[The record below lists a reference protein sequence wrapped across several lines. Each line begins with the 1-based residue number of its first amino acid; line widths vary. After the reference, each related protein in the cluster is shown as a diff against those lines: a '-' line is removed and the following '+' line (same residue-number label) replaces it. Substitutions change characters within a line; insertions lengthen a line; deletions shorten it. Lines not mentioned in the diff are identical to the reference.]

1 MKSSDLEYLFKNIPD
16 TEMNIYPQDVELENV
31 AMYKDYMK
39 DNGFYYEYEK
49 LDTGFRAANLLR
61 KDKSKI
67 AVVKNPYYPT
77 NSRLSFNIAR
87 NKFETEKYLKA
98 AGVPTTRS
106 KKYTLDQM
114 TTAKKEASSFQ
125 DGIVIKPLNLA
136 LSQGVYSNVTI
147 DTFEHYWNLCANI
160 IRKNKRKGKHI
171 LVQEY
176 IEGFE
181 ARVTILEG
189 KVVSVMTRLPGN
201 VTGDGKSTI
210 NELIDEKNERKKN
223 CGFMSKYPIKKSK
236 VIESFLE
243 KSGYYFD
250 SIPSKD
256 EHVLLLSVSN
266 LTNGGEVIDIF
277 DYVSDEIKETSL
289 DALAALPGMNCG
301 GIDIMIKGF
310 DDKTPKIIEV
320 NAFPLLSVTRY
331 PTYGKPS
338 KTLEYFIDATI
349 VRDQYLNNIDNGY
362 EIENK
367 DEILS
372 NYFSFFER
380 KQRLAVNQFTENR
393 K

>member
-1 MKSSDLEYLFKNIPD
+1 MKSSDLEYLFKNIPY
-16 TEMNIYPQDVELENV
+16 TEKNIYPEDIVIENV

-39 DNGFYYEYEK
+39 DNGYHYEYEK
-49 LDTGFRAANLLR
+49 LETGFMSANLLR
-61 KDKSKI
+61 HDKTKI
-67 AVVKNPYYPT
+67 ARVKNPYYPT
-77 NSRLSFNIAR
+77 NSRLSFSIAR
-87 NKFETEKYLKA
+87 NKFEAEKYLRA
-98 AGVPTTRS
+98 AGVPTTNS
-106 KKYTLDQM
+106 KKYALDQKEK
-114 TTAKKEASSFQ
+114 AKKEAASFEG
-125 DGIVIKPLNLA
+125 GIVIKPLNLA

-147 DTFEHYWNLCANI
+147 DTFDHYWNLCSNI

-210 NELIDEKNERKKN
+210 EELIDEKNEQKKQ
-223 CGFMSKYPIKKSK
+223 CGFMSKYPIKKTK
-236 VIESFLE
+236 VIEAFLE
-243 KSGYYFD
+243 KSGYNYN
-250 SIPSKD
+250 SIPEKD

-266 LTNGGEVIDIF
+266 LINGGEIVD
-277 DYVSDEIKETSL
+277 VSDLVSEEIKETAL

-310 DDKTPKIIEV
+310 DDITPKIIEI

-331 PTYGKPS
+331 PTYGNPS
-338 KTLEYFIDATI
+338 KAIEYFIDAAI

-372 NYFSFFER
+372 NYFNFFER
-380 KQRLAVNQFTENR
+380 KQRLAVNQFMENL